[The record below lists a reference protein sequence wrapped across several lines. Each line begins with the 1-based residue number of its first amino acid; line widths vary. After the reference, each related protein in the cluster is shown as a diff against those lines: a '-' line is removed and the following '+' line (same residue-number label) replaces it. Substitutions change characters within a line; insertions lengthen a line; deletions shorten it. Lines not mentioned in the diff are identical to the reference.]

1 MVGGLLKPLV
11 NWPKMFEPMPTIT
24 ASTRTFT
31 PDETTLPSTFSARKA
46 VRPNRPN
53 GTRTK
58 PASVV
63 SLNSIRLTK
72 SWIAMMKKLMTT
84 ISQAISRIAIWMKL
98 SKKLVKPINPEIE
111 LRIGWPAVMPTWASR
126 PG

>member
-1 MVGGLLKPLV
+1 LLKPFV
-11 NWPKMFEPMPTIT
+11 NWPKIVEPMPTMT
-24 ASTRTFT
+24 ASTRIFT

-53 GTRTK
+53 GTSTK
-58 PASVV
+58 PANVV

-84 ISQAISRIAIWMKL
+84 IRQAMSRIAI
-98 SKKLVKPINPEIE
+98 
-111 LRIGWPAVMPTWASR
+111 
-126 PG
+126 

>member
-1 MVGGLLKPLV
+1 
-11 NWPKMFEPMPTIT
+11 MPTIT
-24 ASTRTFT
+24 ARTSTFT
-31 PDETTLPSTFSARKA
+31 PLENTLPRTFSARKA
-46 VRPNRPN
+46 VRPNRPK
-53 GTRTK
+53 GTSTK

-84 ISQAISRIAIWMKL
+84 ISQAISRMAIWMKL
-98 SKKLVKPINPEIE
+98 SKKLTKPINPEIE
-111 LRIGWPAVMPTWASR
+111 SRIGLPASMPTCASL

>member
-1 MVGGLLKPLV
+1 
-11 NWPKMFEPMPTIT
+11 MPTMT
-24 ASTRTFT
+24 ASTSILM
-31 PDETTLPSTFSARKA
+31 PEETTLPSTRSARNA
-46 VRPNRPN
+46 VRPKSPN

-84 ISQAISRIAIWMKL
+84 ISQASMQDDDL
-98 SKKLVKPINPEIE
+98 HEV
-111 LRIGWPAVMPTWASR
+111 LRRSE
-126 PG
+126 